1 MIHGMIGSFRKALF
15 HRGWFIALLIIVGV
29 VASGIAMSFAGATG
43 RGGALLRWRPPTLAT
58 LPALPG
64 PVVSKTGPPRVLAWS
79 TSPGTRPVDQDWTLL
94 AYNLSENVLGQFAAT
109 IKVSNDAASARFGAF
124 TLTVTRASKR
134 VASLQGVVSSVA
146 AHQAATI
153 TMISMDSYVP
163 GPYVVRFQSGLP

>member
-1 MIHGMIGSFRKALF
+1 MIHRAIGLFRKALF

-43 RGGALLRWRPPTLAT
+43 RGGAVMRWRLPTLAT

-64 PVVSKTGPPRVLAWS
+64 PVVSKTGPPRALAWS
-79 TSPGTRPVDQDWTLL
+79 TSGTRPVDQDWTLL

-109 IKVSNDAASARFGAF
+109 IKVSNDATSARFGAF

-163 GPYVVRFQSGLP
+163 GPYVVKFQSGLP